1 MSPRRQRWFGPA
13 PGALRIARNGETRMD
28 QIQAIV
34 AAINGYFDLM
44 YDADDN
50 QYPAVFH
57 DACVVHGMREGKLNA
72 WSRLNSAT

>member
-1 MSPRRQRWFGPA
+1 
-13 PGALRIARNGETRMD
+13 MD